1 MHYDWSIQRKELYE
15 VFDWLVEHALVVKRD
30 RIPAK
35 GNDL

>member
-15 VFDWLVEHALVVKRD
+15 VFDWLVEHALACTRD
-30 RIPAK
+30 SIAAK